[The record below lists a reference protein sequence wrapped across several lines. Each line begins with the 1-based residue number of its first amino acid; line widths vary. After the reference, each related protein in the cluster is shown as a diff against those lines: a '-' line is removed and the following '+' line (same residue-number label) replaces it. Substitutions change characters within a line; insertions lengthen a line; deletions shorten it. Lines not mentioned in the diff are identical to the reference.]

1 MDAYTPAGSSGAAPA
16 ESQVLKALRYATE
29 KVNRE
34 NKHPDEPPLVM
45 PGEEPQR

>member
-1 MDAYTPAGSSGAAPA
+1 MA
-16 ESQVLKALRYATE
+16 ESTVMQALRHATE

-45 PGEEPQR
+45 PEPNQQPPPKK